1 MRRIP
6 RVLTA
11 LVALLILSSCMYTSK
26 VEARYPPS
34 GDVVRSDGADIH
46 AIVRGQGA
54 PVLMIHGASA
64 NAREYLHTLSPHLE
78 GRDIQM
84 IVPDRPGHGY
94 SSRPENA
101 HDLGRQAELMQIAV
115 RTQTEAPVI
124 VVGHSFGGAVALRFA
139 MDYPDL
145 TRAVILIAPVTHD
158 WGEGGVALYNSIAAL
173 PVLGH
178 AFSQFAPLV
187 GPDIARKS
195 LDTLFSPAPVPE
207 NYAENLGVD
216 LLFRPPNFR
225 ANARDVTG
233 LQDQIRE
240 QQLRYET
247 DLQTQII
254 VFSGSYDTVIKPV
267 LHAARLKRELPD
279 QVILV
284 KLPDEGHMPHH
295 GKAGLIAR
303 TILRLT
309 QGESVQTSDFED

>member
-1 MRRIP
+1 
-6 RVLTA
+6 
-11 LVALLILSSCMYTSK
+11 MYTSK

-34 GDVVRSDGADIH
+34 GEIVSADGADIH
-46 AIVRGQGA
+46 SVVRGEGA

-64 NAREYLHTLSPHLE
+64 NAREYLHTLSPHLD
-78 GRDIQM
+78 GRGVQM

-94 SSRPENA
+94 SSRPDNA
-101 HDLGRQAELMQIAV
+101 RNLGRQAELMQHAV
-115 RTQTEAPVI
+115 RAQTEEPVI

-139 MDYPDL
+139 MDYPEL
-145 TRAVILIAPVTHD
+145 TKAVILIAPVTHD
-158 WGEGGVALYNSIAAL
+158 WGEGGITLYNTLAAM
-173 PVLGH
+173 PVIGH

-225 ANARDVTG
+225 ANARDMTT

-247 DLQTQII
+247 ELQAQII
-254 VFSGSYDTVIKPV
+254 VFSGSYDTVIKPI

-295 GKAGLIAR
+295 GKAGLIAE

-309 QGESVQTSDFED
+309 KGESVQTSDFED